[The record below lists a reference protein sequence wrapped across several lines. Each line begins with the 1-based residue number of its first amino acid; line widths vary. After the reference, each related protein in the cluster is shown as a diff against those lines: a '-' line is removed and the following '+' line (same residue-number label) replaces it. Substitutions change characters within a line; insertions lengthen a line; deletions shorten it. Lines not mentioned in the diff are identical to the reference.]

1 MFVPRSQSADGLRS
15 GPKYRSLL
23 GLTAAA
29 VLMLGL
35 VVAGPP
41 SLAAP
46 DAKAAARLSPH
57 RAAYAMSFGSARS
70 GAGTVDARGVMLIEF
85 SEACDGW
92 TTTQRVHLD
101 LVNGQGDT
109 VVTDSNFSSWESK
122 DNSAYRFTVK
132 NLSGGKT
139 SEEFQGS
146 AKLGASGG
154 EAAYDGDDGK
164 RFPLTAKTL
173 FPTAHMVELIRRA
186 EAGERT
192 FFNPFFDG
200 ATPDGPQEVNVVI
213 GPKAKASSKPISPLL
228 NHPSWPIRVAYFD
241 AGNSKPDPDYEV
253 GLKLYANGVADS
265 FVLDYGDF
273 TVKAELERIEP
284 LPKIGC

>member
-1 MFVPRSQSADGLRS
+1 MQKEIRMSLPRVLIGTVAVAFAALLSDVPAN
-15 GPKYRSLL
+15 
-23 GLTAAA
+23 
-29 VLMLGL
+29 
-35 VVAGPP
+35 
-41 SLAAP
+41 AAP

-85 SEACDGW
+85 AEACDGW

-101 LVNGQGDT
+101 LVNSQGET
-109 VVTDSNFSSWESK
+109 IATDSNFSSWESK
-122 DNSAYRFTVK
+122 DSSVYRFTVK
-132 NLSGGKT
+132 NLNGGKT

-154 EAAYDGDDGK
+154 QAVYDGVDAK
-164 RFPLTAKTL
+164 RFPLAGRTL

-186 EAGERT
+186 EAGDRT

-213 GPKAKASSKPISPLL
+213 GPRTDSAQKPVNPLL
-228 NHPSWPIRVAYFD
+228 GHPSWPVRVAYFE
-241 AGNSKPDPDYEV
+241 ASNPKPDPDYEV
-253 GLKLYANGVADS
+253 GLKLYDNGVADA
-265 FVLDYGDF
+265 FVLDYGEF
-273 TVKAELERIEP
+273 TVKAKLEKIEA
-284 LPKIGC
+284 LPKLGC